1 MFIQTWKKYLPVI
14 LFLMKRSSKGQ
25 QTLDMNLTDFE
36 RAGRSKKIRLNFSNI
51 IFDNGRVDHDSN
63 HTGLVTDLIIVLQQS
78 KPAEILMQYQQFSFS
93 MNIRCQL
100 MITNTTPLVGSPS
113 WKG

>member
-14 LFLMKRSSKGQ
+14 VFLMKRSSKGQ
-25 QTLDMNLTDFE
+25 QTLDMNVTDFE
-36 RAGRSKKIRLNFSNI
+36 RASRGKKIRLNFSNI

-63 HTGLVTDLIIVLQQS
+63 HTGLVTDLVMVLQQS

-93 MNIRCQL
+93 MNVNCQL
-100 MITNTTPLVGSPS
+100 MITNTTPFIGSHAN
-113 WKG
+113 GG